1 MGATASG
8 GIAYPSTGRVG
19 RHLRLIEWAT
29 SILPGRATSWTAG
42 LLRLLLAALA
52 GGLVADARR
61 HPRNSSLRKL
71 QTQNAVKVNSLW
83 NRIRRLSVAPS
94 VVAIAG
100 PMVALAQGVEG
111 NFGLAAMVHTH
122 DWPNNVE
129 VLPWDGGSNGEYV
142 YRAIPCS
149 DNAPMNNISSNL
161 PSYNSMI
168 PGSRSPASTRS
179 HPFKFMVSNGKIV
192 GSINLT
198 VCKLGPGP
206 TKDERPD
213 AERDRILINF

>member
-61 HPRNSSLRKL
+61 HPRSSSLRKL
-71 QTQNAVKVNSLW
+71 QTQNAVKVNSMW
-83 NRIRRLSVAPS
+83 NRIRRLSVAPL

-122 DWPNNVE
+122 DWPNNAE
-129 VLPWDGGSNGEYV
+129 VLPWDGRSNGEYV

-149 DNAPMNNISSNL
+149 GNDPMNNISSNL

-168 PGSRSPASTRS
+168 PAADPR
-179 HPFKFMVSNGKIV
+179 
-192 GSINLT
+192 LQ
-198 VCKLGPGP
+198 PGP
-206 TKDERPD
+206 
-213 AERDRILINF
+213 ILSSSW